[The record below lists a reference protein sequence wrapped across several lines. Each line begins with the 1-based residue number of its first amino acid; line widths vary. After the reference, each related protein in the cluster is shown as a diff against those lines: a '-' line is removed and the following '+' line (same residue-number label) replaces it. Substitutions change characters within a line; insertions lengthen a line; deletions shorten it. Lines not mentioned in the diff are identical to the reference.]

1 MTAHRFFSAHP
12 SPRCGQRQDRLG
24 TAAGGLSFRTSAY
37 GLLSFR
43 VSRWQAASTPCTFPP
58 TNPRIRLFRSLP
70 LRPAPHSAIES
81 ACACGFG
88 SLSTVLQEH
97 IRLSPLHRVSA
108 SQVPLTPDCC
118 SLLKPNAQQ
127 VVLQRLM
134 AYHGTLNAFNRLVL
148 HSRPLQARRFAAA
161 ASRVVGG
168 LHLPEVLHYATCTPS
183 SSPPFEHLPAS
194 PLSAEA
200 GVCRRNRYCV
210 SVRRHASAFLPNSR
224 F

>member
-1 MTAHRFFSAHP
+1 M
-12 SPRCGQRQDRLG
+12 
-24 TAAGGLSFRTSAY
+24 
-37 GLLSFR
+37 
-43 VSRWQAASTPCTFPP
+43 WAASGQARHGGRWLIVSDIGLRLAVVPGIEVASRFDTLHFSTD
-58 TNPRIRLFRSLP
+58 NPRIRLFRSLP
-70 LRPAPHSAIES
+70 LRPVPQSVIES

-88 SLSTVLQEH
+88 SLSTALQEH
-97 IRLSPLHRVSA
+97 IRLSPLHRGSA

-148 HSRPLQARRFAAA
+148 HSRPLQARCFAAA

-168 LHLPEVLHYATCTPS
+168 LRLLGVLHYATCTPS

-194 PLSAEA
+194 P
-200 GVCRRNRYCV
+200 
-210 SVRRHASAFLPNSR
+210 
-224 F
+224 